1 MPMTFQELFLIF
13 HRNFLKISSNE
24 CKLIS
29 IFLAVTIIKSKFY
42 LLKIKITINL
52 ILFSLKLLKSW
63 DKIL

>member
-1 MPMTFQELFLIF
+1 MPRTFQELFLIY
-13 HRNFLKISSNE
+13 HQNFLKISSSE